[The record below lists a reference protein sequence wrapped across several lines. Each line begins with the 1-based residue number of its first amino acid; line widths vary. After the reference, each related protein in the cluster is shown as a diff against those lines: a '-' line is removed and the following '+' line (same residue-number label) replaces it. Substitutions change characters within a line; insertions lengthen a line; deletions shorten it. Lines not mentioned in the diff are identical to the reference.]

1 MEERKIV
8 NRRIEELRLS
18 LDLSQKDF
26 GAKIG
31 VNRSM
36 VNNWE
41 QGTPIKSDNLTEIS
55 KVFGVSADWLLGLS
69 DHPTINEDMK
79 TAIKVT
85 GLSQKAIEKISRFM
99 HKSALSAFLE
109 ESALYDLIQNVFL
122 YRDELTA
129 IKDVMKSLKQEY
141 DYRKSINF
149 GVWFN
154 DARLRRHGFRDAI
167 TALIEK
173 IVPSKDV
180 LAEAEELYNSKVI
193 YKPATMW
200 REDNGE
206 H

>member
-1 MEERKIV
+1 MERFRRKVDELGGITEVSVITGISRPTLEYWYYGARTPKSENIV
-8 NRRIEELRLS
+8 ILCN
-18 LDLSQKDF
+18 
-26 GAKIG
+26 A
-31 VNRSM
+31 
-36 VNNWE
+36 
-41 QGTPIKSDNLTEIS
+41 
-55 KVFGVSADWLLGLS
+55 FGVTADWLLGLS

-85 GLSQKAIEKISRFM
+85 GLSQTAIEKISRFM

-129 IKDVMKSLKQEY
+129 IKDVMESLKQKY
-141 DYRKSINF
+141 DYSKMINF
-149 GVWFN
+149 GMWFN
-154 DARLRRHGFRDAI
+154 DARLKRQGFRDEI
-167 TALIEK
+167 TALVDK
-173 IVPSKDV
+173 IVPSKEV

-200 REDNGE
+200 RDDNGK